1 MITNDYKNGYN
12 NHKPAHCA
20 TSKREKSRAEMFLV
34 DTVVGLTWR
43 LNHCSTNCGLGYNNI
58 LRGLSNEQR

>member
-20 TSKREKSRAEMFLV
+20 TSKRQKSRAQMFLV
-34 DTVVGLTWR
+34 DTVVGLIG
-43 LNHCSTNCGLGYNNI
+43 GLI
-58 LRGLSNEQR
+58 IGLPVAVWAITTY

>member
-20 TSKREKSRAEMFLV
+20 TSKREISRAEMFLV
-34 DTVVGLTWR
+34 DTVVGL
-43 LNHCSTNCGLGYNNI
+43 LGASVLITPYFLFI
-58 LRGLSNEQR
+58 YL